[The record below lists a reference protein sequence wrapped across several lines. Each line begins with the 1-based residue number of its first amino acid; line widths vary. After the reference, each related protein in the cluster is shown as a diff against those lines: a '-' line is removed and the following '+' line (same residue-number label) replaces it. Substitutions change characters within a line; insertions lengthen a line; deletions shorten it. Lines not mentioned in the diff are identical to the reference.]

1 MVATINKVDTVIKLG
16 NKPPSHNIKVL
27 AQAGLRSELE
37 IATDEMERAQR
48 QLAALEKQRE
58 VLQQGSA
65 AASPRAAVSAP
76 TASSALEDS
85 LRKELQSQVCSL
97 NHLTHNSP
105 PASHRLSSCTQHI
118 ANALPKCCVAASN
131 AKTSTAG
138 RQSL

>member
-1 MVATINKVDTVIKLG
+1 MIQVGTVLKLG
-16 NKPPSHNIKVL
+16 NEPPSHKIEVL

-76 TASSALEDS
+76 MASSALEDS
-85 LRKELQSQVCSL
+85 LRKELQSQVCSP
-97 NHLTHNSP
+97 NHLTYNSP
-105 PASHRLSSCTQHI
+105 PASHSLVSCAHRT
-118 ANALPKCCVAASN
+118 ANALPGCCVAAST

-138 RQSL
+138 SQSL